1 MTAPSRRPSF
11 TEATCPTAKAAADAG
26 ITAAY
31 IDGNLRVPTGYTN
44 LPYPNGWDD
53 PAAEETLAS
62 LTVTGAVAVGGD
74 VAVNTDKFTVAGETG
89 NTAVGGTLAVTGDVA
104 VATDK
109 FTVAS
114 ASGNTVVAGTLGVTG
129 AATLTGALA
138 VGTNV
143 TMPKEVNHTVS
154 VDRSTTAATAG
165 ATLTVISGG
174 ATSGST
180 DKAGGD
186 LTLSG
191 GIGTGTGES
200 SVILKAAASSGTGT
214 TSNTPAAVL
223 TITGAKMGFFG
234 HAAAAQPAINT
245 AALTSITHTAP
256 TTPDYALQD
265 LVQNTGFGFATA
277 DEGNTVLS
285 VILNL
290 QTRVAEL
297 ETKLK
302 AVGLMAAA

>member
-1 MTAPSRRPSF
+1 
-11 TEATCPTAKAAADAG
+11 
-26 ITAAY
+26 
-31 IDGNLRVPTGYTN
+31 
-44 LPYPNGWDD
+44 
-53 PAAEETLAS
+53 
-62 LTVTGAVAVGGD
+62 
-74 VAVNTDKFTVAGETG
+74 
-89 NTAVGGTLAVTGDVA
+89 LAVTGASTLTGAVGVTGNLA

-109 FTVAS
+109 FTVAA

-129 AATLTGALA
+129 AATLTAALA

-165 ATLTVISGG
+165 ATLTVTSGG
-174 ATSGST
+174 ATTGST

-200 SVILKAAASSGTGT
+200 SVILKAATSSGTGT

-223 TITGAKMGFFG
+223 TITGAKMGFYG
-234 HAAAAQPAINT
+234 HAVAAQPAINT
-245 AALTSITHTAP
+245 TGLTAITHTAP
-256 TTPDYALQD
+256 GSADYAIQD
-265 LVQNTGFGFATA
+265 LVQNTGYGFVTK
-277 DEGNTVLS
+277 DEGNSVLA

-290 QTRVAEL
+290 QTRVGEL
-297 ETKLK
+297 EAKLK

>member
-11 TEATCPTAKAAADAG
+11 TAATCPTAKAAADAS
-26 ITAAY
+26 ITYAY
-31 IDGNLRVPTGYTN
+31 VDGNLRQPTGYTD
-44 LPYPNGWDD
+44 LPYPAGWDD

-62 LTVTGAVAVGGD
+62 LTVTGDVAIGND
-74 VAVNTDKFTVAGETG
+74 VAVNTDKLTVDGETG
-89 NTAVGGTLAVTGDVA
+89 NTAIAGTLGVTGNVA

-109 FTVAS
+109 FTVAA
-114 ASGNTVVAGTLGVTG
+114 ASGNTVVAGTLNVTG
-129 AATLTGALA
+129 AVALTATLA

-165 ATLTVISGG
+165 ATLTVTSGG
-174 ATSGST
+174 ATTGST

-200 SVILKAAASSGTGT
+200 SVILKAATSSGTGT

-223 TITGAKMGFFG
+223 TITGAKMGFYG
-234 HAAAAQPAINT
+234 HAVAAQPAANT
-245 AALTSITHTAP
+245 ASLTAITHTAASSA
-256 TTPDYALQD
+256 DYAIQN
-265 LVQNTGFGFATA
+265 LVQNSGFGFATA
-277 DEGNTVLS
+277 DEGNTVLA

-290 QTRVAEL
+290 QTQVAEL
-297 ETKLK
+297 VTKLK